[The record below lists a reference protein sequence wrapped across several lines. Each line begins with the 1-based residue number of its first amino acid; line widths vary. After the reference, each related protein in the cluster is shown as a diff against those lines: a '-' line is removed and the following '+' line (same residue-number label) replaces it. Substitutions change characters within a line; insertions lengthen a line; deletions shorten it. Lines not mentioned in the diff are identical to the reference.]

1 MDFENEEILE
11 DYIEESGPKP
21 IGVYVK
27 RNNMGK
33 IVEINSEI
41 FIDDLTGWEKIDEG
55 FGDVYA
61 HAQSQYKIKTDSI

>member
-1 MDFENEEILE
+1 MDFENEEVLE
-11 DYIEESGPKP
+11 ACFEESGPRP

-27 RNNMGK
+27 RNNAGK

-55 FGDVYA
+55 YGDMYA
-61 HAQSQYKIKTDSI
+61 HAQTQYKVKTDS

>member
-1 MDFENEEILE
+1 MDFENEEVLE
-11 DYIEESGPKP
+11 ACVEESGPRP

-27 RNNMGK
+27 RNNAGK

-55 FGDVYA
+55 YGDMYA
-61 HAQSQYKIKTDSI
+61 HAQTQYKVKTDS